1 MGIRKTYYRAPTH
14 FNHASKIAGHIL
26 AFLKESAEKSANT
39 DYSHI
44 VVTVPASFQL
54 NQRRDTLLACQQAGL
69 AIKDEDLLDEPT
81 AALIDYIQTN
91 GLEKVVKLGDKATCV
106 IFDFGGGTCD
116 VSIVEIEADKS
127 SNNITMSQISVS
139 RYHRLGGGDIDAAIV
154 HEQLIPHLLEA
165 NNLSPFDL
173 TWAQK
178 KRGLEPQLLGKAEA
192 LKIALCK
199 EVERLIKFGRY
210 DQSDKSQII
219 VKQPPLSCK
228 LGKSEFRL
236 SQPSLS
242 ATKFEDLLSPFL
254 DRDFLFAK
262 ESEYR
267 LTQSIFAPLE
277 DALDRAEMESYNI
290 DFCLMVGGSSL
301 IPQVRESVEKFFQKG
316 SVGYFEDHLDI
327 QLSVARGAAWNAAI
341 KSLTERPLIEPV
353 LHDGIALI
361 TSEGVLNSLIPS
373 RVTLPFPSDGSYA
386 REKLSIPTEFKGRD
400 LRIEVVGEEDKQ
412 PIFNEIWSLP
422 EDSSPGDEITMEYR
436 VTSGKQFE
444 CRAFLKKHSEYIL
457 EKSVENPLVN
467 ILNPNELRVKIE
479 EAEEELRNKGGGMAR
494 DLEIF
499 IDLAKW
505 YTELGQ
511 REKALD
517 YLRTALNKIQRP
529 DPIIIFMQGNIFNEL
544 KDYDR
549 ADKAYIEA
557 DKLMTWD
564 GALFNL
570 ALSQHDRKLYDQAL
584 ASIDAAIEKG
594 GSTGTNLALKALII
608 ESQGNKEE
616 AKDMHKNALNSFD
629 NPEHLDKWEFWWYYD
644 SAKRLG
650 DEKYINKAEQFLTK
664 RRKKG
669 IEITTDDIPRP
680 AIKSDSAKKS

>member
-1 MGIRKTYYRAPTH
+1 
-14 FNHASKIAGHIL
+14 
-26 AFLKESAEKSANT
+26 
-39 DYSHI
+39 
-44 VVTVPASFQL
+44 
-54 NQRRDTLLACQQAGL
+54 
-69 AIKDEDLLDEPT
+69 
-81 AALIDYIQTN
+81 
-91 GLEKVVKLGDKATCV
+91 
-106 IFDFGGGTCD
+106 
-116 VSIVEIEADKS
+116 
-127 SNNITMSQISVS
+127 
-139 RYHRLGGGDIDAAIV
+139 
-154 HEQLIPHLLEA
+154 
-165 NNLSPFDL
+165 
-173 TWAQK
+173 
-178 KRGLEPQLLGKAEA
+178 
-192 LKIALCK
+192 
-199 EVERLIKFGRY
+199 
-210 DQSDKSQII
+210 
-219 VKQPPLSCK
+219 
-228 LGKSEFRL
+228 
-236 SQPSLS
+236 
-242 ATKFEDLLSPFL
+242 
-254 DRDFLFAK
+254 
-262 ESEYR
+262 

-277 DALDRAEMESYNI
+277 DALDRAEMESYEI

-479 EAEEELRNKGGGMAR
+479 EAEEELRNKGGGTAR
-494 DLEIF
+494 DREIF

-529 DPIIIFMQGNIFNEL
+529 DPIIIFM
-544 KDYDR
+544 
-549 ADKAYIEA
+549 
-557 DKLMTWD
+557 
-564 GALFNL
+564 
-570 ALSQHDRKLYDQAL
+570 
-584 ASIDAAIEKG
+584 
-594 GSTGTNLALKALII
+594 
-608 ESQGNKEE
+608 
-616 AKDMHKNALNSFD
+616 
-629 NPEHLDKWEFWWYYD
+629 
-644 SAKRLG
+644 
-650 DEKYINKAEQFLTK
+650 
-664 RRKKG
+664 
-669 IEITTDDIPRP
+669 
-680 AIKSDSAKKS
+680 